1 MAARQASSEDSDPAA
16 LEQTVVTATPPTATR
31 NGKRLPTLSERAP
44 DNRLP
49 KSFPTKSTERRAP
62 FSELPALN
70 SSAMASLT
78 RENNIVNE
86 PASMHKEPPHKISTT

>member
-1 MAARQASSEDSDPAA
+1 MEGVLEEGRTRGPLSTPLPPPFAFLKTSANSDP
-16 LEQTVVTATPPTATR
+16 ESHSP
-31 NGKRLPTLSERAP
+31 
-44 DNRLP
+44 
-49 KSFPTKSTERRAP
+49 P